1 LKENA
6 MTTTDGQRP
15 FIEKI
20 ANDTREY
27 IQSILDENHRLG
39 TNLTELEADRDQTR
53 QALERALFELNTR
66 VVRERKLQEQVAA
79 IEEETRRFSARFVE
93 VEQQNTDLANLYVA
107 SYQLH
112 GTLDRQRVLNA
123 IQEIV
128 INLVGSEEL
137 AVFEMDEPGAPL
149 TLSAS
154 VGIDPESWREIPS
167 DRGIIGHVASTGERF
182 VEGGSTDLP
191 LVREVAMTACIPLK
205 LDHRVIGVIAIFG
218 LLPQKQGLA
227 PVDHELFDLLATHA
241 ATALFCT
248 RIQKLLEIAP

>member
-1 LKENA
+1 MSETKPGRADHGAYVRKVQEDTQNFAHGLIGEVERLRVLVAALESEKEGLTA
-6 MTTTDGQRP
+6 QLRDVETVIR
-15 FIEKI
+15 
-20 ANDTREY
+20 AND
-27 IQSILDENHRLG
+27 SL
-39 TNLTELEADRDQTR
+39 
-53 QALERALFELNTR
+53 RA
-66 VVRERKLQEQVAA
+66 Q
-79 IEEETRRFSARFVE
+79 IEGIKAETSAYSSRYAE
-93 VEQQNTDLANLYVA
+93 VEQQNSNLANLYVA

-182 VEGGSTDLP
+182 VEGVSTDLP